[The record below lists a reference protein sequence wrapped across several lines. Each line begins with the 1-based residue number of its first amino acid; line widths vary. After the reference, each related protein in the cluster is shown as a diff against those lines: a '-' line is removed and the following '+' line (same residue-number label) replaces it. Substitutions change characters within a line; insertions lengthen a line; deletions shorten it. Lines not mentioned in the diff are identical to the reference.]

1 MPRTLAD
8 WLAGLRLAAR
18 LASRIRRRPVPPP
31 MQLPIPHPR
40 PRPDDNWRPEM
51 TLFFL
56 DGYKTYIIAA
66 AMLLAG
72 FSQLLGVELP
82 SFEGHAAGQLI
93 MEGLAIIFLR
103 RGIKAT
109 G

>member
-1 MPRTLAD
+1 MPSTLAD

-18 LASRIRRRPVPPP
+18 LTSRIRRRPVPP
-31 MQLPIPHPR
+31 LPLPR
-40 PRPDDNWRPEM
+40 PLPDTNRRPDM
-51 TLFFL
+51 SLSFL

-72 FSQLLGVELP
+72 LSQLLGVELP